1 MKGWM
6 LQWYGTLPAA
16 LSEIVAELPGL
27 MSFVSKELSFAV
39 AVCAVV
45 SLLVTVTFDPAL
57 TVSAAGANLKLLM
70 VTLLPPPPPPP
81 PLADPPEEL
90 ELGVELPPPPPPP
103 PQPARAIA
111 AAPTVTSQRVD

>member
-6 LQWYGTLPAA
+6 LQWYGTRPAVFN
-16 LSEIVAELPGL
+16 EIVAELPGL

-45 SLLVTVTFDPAL
+45 SLLVTATLDPAL
-57 TVSAAGANLKLLM
+57 TVIVAGANLKLLIS
-70 VTLLPPPPPPP
+70 TLVPPPPE
-81 PLADPPEEL
+81 LADPREEL
-90 ELGVELPPPPPPP
+90 GLGVELPPSPPPP

-111 AAPTVTSQRVD
+111 EAQTAASQRVD